1 LGHLINQ
8 LSNMK
13 NQIYQIQIALKDFK
27 PKIWRRLLI
36 PADTLL
42 SDLHKII
49 QTSMGWTNSHL
60 HQFIKD
66 RTYYTVKVKDDDTWD
81 EMDNVDYK
89 RMKISDLLKTEKQK
103 IKYEYDFG
111 DGWEHDLILEKIL
124 VRDEKIKYPICIAGK
139 MSCPPEDCGGSWGY
153 ADMLEILKNPAH
165 PEYKEFVDWLDED
178 FDPEYFDKEEV
189 NESLM
194 EKNFG
199 CFG

>member
-1 LGHLINQ
+1 
-8 LSNMK
+8 
-13 NQIYQIQIALKDFK
+13 
-27 PKIWRRLLI
+27 LI

-111 DGWEHDLILEKIL
+111 DGWEHDVILEKIL